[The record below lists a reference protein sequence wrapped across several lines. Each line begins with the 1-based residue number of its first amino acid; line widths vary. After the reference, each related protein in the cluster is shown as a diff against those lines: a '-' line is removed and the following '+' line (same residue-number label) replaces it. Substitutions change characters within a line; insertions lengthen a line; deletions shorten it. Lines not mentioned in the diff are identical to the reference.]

1 MGRIRQLNRDN
12 GVIVQIV
19 EPKVR
24 EVLEICH
31 RVYCLKLGKVTYAG
45 PPQELQQDPAKLRQ
59 VFL

>member
-1 MGRIRQLNRDN
+1 LGRIRQLNRDN

-31 RVYCLKLGKVTYAG
+31 RVYCLKFGKVTYAG